1 MRKRKLLFSLL
12 ALGLGAFL
20 GGSSMMAQANSWESV
35 YTQEQTTADDWTVLS
50 EGSTTG
56 KTLGGTNTTT
66 YYRLTKSL
74 NFTNTNAGGSGL
86 TIKGTVYLYLP
97 WGVSITCV
105 GHDAVGTTGAG
116 AGIELTEGNKLYII
130 GGGTGC
136 SVTATGGKAA
146 NGSNGANGDDIYTND
161 NNTFLPGSGG
171 NGGNGG
177 GGAGAGIGSRGG
189 DGGAGG
195 AGGPRNGSAG
205 EETTQIGVDGNPG
218 SDGSSAEN
226 MGEFYV
232 DQTYGITV
240 TATGGS
246 TDAQVATGGAR
257 GKTGSQHPGSNVYL
271 GSGGGG
277 GGAGGF
283 GGAAANIGTGG
294 PGGGGGGGGAA
305 GNVAW
310 VVYSGTTNG
319 YYHAGAKGGKGGKN
333 ADNTDSPDGASVE
346 LTNPKYADIQG
357 RGLRSDASDY
367 SDDAGW
373 ETNNKWHDGGAGG
386 GTGNSYANGSTNTGT
401 KEYTITFQP
410 VKTNLEGKTGSSFNP
425 RYVQYSPSSGTQLI
439 FPKNKDGYAWALLTY
454 GKDCKADGQ
463 ATSVFATPTKLYF
476 GGDYEDQALR
486 TEVLNNVYG
495 DLTFV
500 EVAYMCKLK
509 NTGDNSETI
518 TDFFYNE
525 EIMSQKYPVAV
536 RLMDRTLYQDNHWN
550 TLCLPFDMTPSQI
563 NISILQGASIYE
575 MNTTNTGYYADGQ
588 NVPLPQYKKDGP
600 VLLLAF
606 DQVNY
611 QTNGLQAGKPYLVK
625 WTNGSN
631 FVDNTHDGNTKHEVE
646 FYNVTVTRLAP
657 DVVYGNGVSFQ
668 GTFSSSPTLTA
679 GDKQY
684 LMLGANDKLYYPS
697 KNINVSA
704 CRGYFVIPALATSTA
719 PEIVMDFD
727 GDEMTTSI
735 QTLDANGAK
744 QDDNGAVYNLNGQR
758 LSAPQKG
765 LNIVNGKKVIIK

>member
-1 MRKRKLLFSLL
+1 MKKRHLLFTTLAL
-12 ALGLGAFL
+12 ALGCLT

-56 KTLGGTNTTT
+56 KTLGGTSTTT

-146 NGSNGANGDDIYTND
+146 NGSNGGNGDDIYTND

-195 AGGPRNGSAG
+195 AGGPRNGNSG

-305 GNVAW
+305 GNSAW
-310 VVYSGTTNG
+310 AAYDFYRVG
-319 YYHAGAKGGKGGKN
+319 AGGGKGGLN
-333 ADNTDSPDGASVE
+333 ADGSNASDGVTSE
-346 LTNPKYADIQG
+346 LTSMHNAEYKSGFD
-357 RGLRSDASDY
+357 
-367 SDDAGW
+367 SDDSFTDKGW
-373 ETNNKWHDGGAGG
+373 ESGNGMHSGGSGGSKGGDAAVGTTNAGEK
-386 GTGNSYANGSTNTGT
+386 T
-401 KEYTITFQP
+401 YTITLQP
-410 VKTNLEGKTGSSFNP
+410 TKTKVNGSNLDAVTMT
-425 RYVQYSPSSGTQLI
+425 YTPSTLTTFI
-439 FPKNKDGYAWALLTY
+439 LPKNKSGYQWALLVY
-454 GKDCKADGQ
+454 GKSCKADGT
-463 ATSVFATPTKLYF
+463 AGSVFTTATKEFF
-476 GGDYEDQALR
+476 GGEETDDALR
-486 TEVLNNVYG
+486 TIVLNDVYG
-495 DLTFV
+495 DMTFV
-500 EVAYMCKLK
+500 EVATTCKLK
-509 NTGDNSETI
+509 SSGDNSETL

-525 EIMSQKYPVAV
+525 EILSQKYPVTV
-536 RLMDRTLYQDNHWN
+536 RLQNRTLYTDNKYN
-550 TLCLPFDMTPSQI
+550 TLCLPFGMTPSQFDL
-563 NISILQGASIYE
+563 SILQGATIYE
-575 MNTTNTGYYADGQ
+575 MNTTDTGYYPDGTLI
-588 NVPLPQYKKDGP
+588 PDPMHKKEGP
-600 VLLLAF
+600 VLYLKF
-606 DQVNY
+606 DYVNAS
-611 QTNGLQAGKPYLVK
+611 TNGLEAGKPYLVK
-625 WTNGSN
+625 WTSGSN
-631 FVDNTHDGNTKHEVE
+631 YVDNTSDGNTRHEVD
-646 FYNVTVTRLAP
+646 FYNVTVTKLAP
-657 DVVYGNGVSFQ
+657 QAPAANGITFQ

-679 GDKQY
+679 GDKTK
-684 LMLGANDKLYYPS
+684 LILGADNKLYYPS
-697 KNINVSA
+697 KNINVGA
-704 CRGYFVIPALATSTA
+704 CRAYFIIPSSLRT
-719 PEIVMDFD
+719 
-727 GDEMTTSI
+727 
-735 QTLDANGAK
+735 
-744 QDDNGAVYNLNGQR
+744 
-758 LSAPQKG
+758 
-765 LNIVNGKKVIIK
+765 

>member
-1 MRKRKLLFSLL
+1 ML
-12 ALGLGAFL
+12 ALSLGCL
-20 GGSSMMAQANSWESV
+20 SGGSGAMAQTSWDYV
-35 YTQEQTTADDWTVLS
+35 YTQEETTSDTWTALS

-56 KTLGGTNTTT
+56 MTLGSSGTTS

-74 NFTNTNAGGSGL
+74 NFTNTTAGGSGL
-86 TIKGTVYLYLP
+86 TILGTVYLYLP
-97 WGVSITCV
+97 AGVKITCV

-189 DGGAGG
+189 NGGAGG
-195 AGGPRNGSAG
+195 TGGPRNGSSG

-218 SDGSSAEN
+218 SAGSSAEN
-226 MGEFYV
+226 MGQLFV

-240 TATGGS
+240 TATGGA

-310 VVYSGTTNG
+310 VLYSGTDNG
-319 YYHAGAKGGKGGKN
+319 YYHAGAKGGTGGKN

-357 RGLRSDASDY
+357 RGLRADASDY

-373 ETNNKWHDGGAGG
+373 ESGNAWHDGGSGG
-386 GTGNSYANGSTNTGT
+386 GTGNTCANGTMTSGEKT
-401 KEYTITFQP
+401 YTITLQP
-410 VKTNLEGKTGSSFNP
+410 TKTKVNGSNLDAVNMT
-425 RYVQYSPSSGTQLI
+425 YTPSTLTTFI
-439 FPKNKDGYAWALLTY
+439 LPKNKSGYQWALLVY
-454 GKDCKADGQ
+454 GKSCKADGT
-463 ATSVFATPTKLYF
+463 ASSVFTTATKEFF
-476 GGDYEDQALR
+476 GGEETDDALR
-486 TEVLNNVYG
+486 TIVLNDVYG
-495 DLTFV
+495 DMTFV
-500 EVAYMCKLK
+500 EVATTCKLK
-509 NTGDNSETI
+509 SSGDNSETL

-525 EIMSQKYPVAV
+525 EILSQKYPVTV
-536 RLMDRTLYQDNHWN
+536 RLQNRTLYTDNKYN
-550 TLCLPFDMTPSQI
+550 TLCLPFGMTPSQF
-563 NISILQGASIYE
+563 NISILQGATIYE
-575 MNTTNTGYYADGQ
+575 MNTTATGYYPDGTLI
-588 NVPLPQYKKDGP
+588 PDPMYRKEGP
-600 VLLLAF
+600 VLYLKF
-606 DQVNY
+606 DLVNAS
-611 QTNGLQAGKPYLVK
+611 TNGLEAGKPYLVK
-625 WTNGSN
+625 WTSGKN
-631 FVDNTHDGNTKHEVE
+631 FVDNTSDGNTRHEVD
-646 FYNVTVTRLAP
+646 FYKVTVTKLAP
-657 DVVYGNGVSFQ
+657 QAPAANGVTFQ
-668 GTFSSSPTLTA
+668 GTFSSSATLTA
-679 GDKQY
+679 GDKTK
-684 LMLGANDKLYYPS
+684 LILGADNKLYYPS
-697 KNINVSA
+697 KNINVGA
-704 CRGYFVIPALATSTA
+704 CRAYFIIPDAAA
-719 PEIVMDFD
+719 NARGVVMGFD
-727 GDEMTTSI
+727 DGETTSI
-735 QTLDANGAK
+735 QTINVTPNSQQDAP
-744 QDDNGAVYNLNGQR
+744 VYNLNGQR
-758 LSAPQKG
+758 LNAPKKG
-765 LNIVNGKKVIIK
+765 INIVNGKKVLVK